1 MPPSVPNRS
10 ADTFAELLQMLR
22 GYPLTIRDENHRT
35 QLLRDARYFHFKGLE
50 QRLVHHHKS
59 FNQAR
64 QRDEIVLR
72 LENVQKS
79 GVGASKPRDD
89 IGADPA
95 SGGWVTYAR
104 PFVDEKPAELVLEV
118 GGESTKLHFFDDGTV
133 RAEFFRDTKARIT
146 RLFEVIA
153 TKLGLPS
160 TAQPLGV
167 LMATGGANSTPAS
180 PGNTPLSEDL
190 VRVVLAPESAIILDG
205 EEFSPTD
212 LSGATPIPNFG
223 SDHTAIPGGAQ
234 NPRKRRRT
242 MDGPSREW
250 IVKAGQWRLRLQPVT
265 GGKSSLEC
273 SFVAVKLNAS
283 ASEYGRNMS
292 RAFLSS

>member
-1 MPPSVPNRS
+1 MPPSVPNRD

-50 QRLVHHHKS
+50 QRLVHHSKS

-79 GVGASKPRDD
+79 GVGASKPREEN
-89 IGADPA
+89 GAEPT

-104 PFVDEKPAELVLEV
+104 PFVDEKPAEMVLEV
-118 GGESTKLHFFDDGTV
+118 GGEATRLHFFDDGTV
-133 RAEFFRDTKARIT
+133 RAEFYRDTKARIT

-153 TKLGLPS
+153 TKLGLP
-160 TAQPLGV
+160 TAGQPLSAV
-167 LMATGGANSTPAS
+167 MASGGASSLPAS

-190 VRVVLAPESAIILDG
+190 VRVILAPESAIMLDG
-205 EEFSPTD
+205 EEYNPVD
-212 LSGATPIPNFG
+212 QSGATPMPNFS
-223 SDHTAIPGGAQ
+223 SDHTTLAGGQ
-234 NPRKRRRT
+234 NARKRRRT

-250 IVKAGQWRLRLQPVT
+250 IVKTGQWRLRLQPIT
-265 GGKSSLEC
+265 GGKSSMEC
-273 SFVAVKLNAS
+273 AFVAVKLDAS
-283 ASEYGRNMS
+283 ASELGRNMK